1 MTELELYKYIND
13 NDIEWHRHYNNGE
26 QDVVIL
32 PYIFQLE
39 DFAKL
44 ISNYNTDEGLE
55 MRFQNGY
62 VGIWMK
68 DLCDYFGIDYEK
80 VFCGEEK

>member
-13 NDIEWHRHYNNGE
+13 NDIEWHRHDNNGE
-26 QDVVIL
+26 NDVVIL

-39 DFAKL
+39 EFSKL
-44 ISNYNTDEGLE
+44 ISNYHTDEGVQVRL
-55 MRFQNGY
+55 QNGY
-62 VGIWMK
+62 AGIWMK
-68 DLCDYFGIDYEK
+68 EICDYFGVDFEK